1 MESLHIKL
9 DSPIDTRKELLKTAI
24 ETTQL
29 LQFHENFKKIRA
41 EKIKTIKN
49 LRTISKQIINL
60 SNNLQNELPE
70 VKITRYKESKTIKE
84 GDKPFR
90 PRPLKPKPLKKFQK
104 QPISSIQKELK
115 DIEAK
120 LNSL

>member
-70 VKITRYKESKTIKE
+70 VKTPRFKEETKTIKH
-84 GDKPFR
+84 KPTK

>member
-49 LRTISKQIINL
+49 I
-60 SNNLQNELPE
+60 
-70 VKITRYKESKTIKE
+70 RYKESKTIKE